1 MTRKAARNRA
11 SLLEVNGPH
20 SIAAQ
25 TKERE
30 RSLTI
35 TFSLLYVTFLVCF
48 LPWGVLTVVDPI
60 PPSRLGWLHM
70 ITFVLSWSSALV
82 NPLIYCF
89 TNKYYMEAFKQLIRN
104 VIRRSASSA
113 SRRTE
118 MTSARE
124 LLELSE
130 SRQQSVQ

>member
-20 SIAAQ
+20 TIAAQ

-30 RSLTI
+30 RSLTV
-35 TFSLLYVTFLVCF
+35 TFSLIYITFLLCF
-48 LPWGVLTVVDPI
+48 LPWGLLTVLDPI

-70 ITFVLSWSSALV
+70 LTYILSWASTFL

-89 TNKYYMEAFKQLIRN
+89 TNKYYMEAFRQLLRN
-104 VIRRSASSA
+104 VISRSASSA
-113 SRRTE
+113 SRKTE
-118 MTSARE
+118 LTSAKE
-124 LLELSE
+124 LLEFSE
-130 SRQQSVQ
+130 GNKS

>member
-1 MTRKAARNRA
+1 M
-11 SLLEVNGPH
+11 EVNGPH
-20 SIAAQ
+20 TIAAQ

-35 TFSLLYVTFLVCF
+35 TFSLIYVTFLLCF
-48 LPWGVLTVVDPI
+48 LPWAVLTVLDPL

-70 ITFVLSWSSALV
+70 ISIVLSWSSAFL

-89 TNKYYMEAFKQLIRN
+89 TNKYYMEAFRQLLRS
-104 VIRRSASSA
+104 VISRSASSA

-118 MTSARE
+118 VTSAQE
-124 LLELSE
+124 LLEVSQGG
-130 SRQQSVQ
+130 RQ

>member
-1 MTRKAARNRA
+1 MTRKAAKNRA

-20 SIAAQ
+20 TIAAQ

-35 TFSLLYVTFLVCF
+35 TFSLIYVTFLLCF
-48 LPWGVLTVVDPI
+48 LPWAVLTVLDPL

-70 ITFVLSWSSALV
+70 ISIVLSWSSAFL

-89 TNKYYMEAFKQLIRN
+89 TNKYYMEAFRQLLRS
-104 VIRRSASSA
+104 VISRSASSA

-118 MTSARE
+118 LTSAQE
-124 LLELSE
+124 LLEVSQG
-130 SRQQSVQ
+130 SRQ

>member
-1 MTRKAARNRA
+1 MTRKAAKNRA

-20 SIAAQ
+20 TIAAQ

-35 TFSLLYVTFLVCF
+35 TFSLIYVTFLLCF
-48 LPWGVLTVVDPI
+48 LPWAVLTVLDPL

-70 ITFVLSWSSALV
+70 ISIVLSWSSAFL

-89 TNKYYMEAFKQLIRN
+89 TNKYYMEAFRQLLRS
-104 VIRRSASSA
+104 VISRSASSA

-118 MTSARE
+118 VTSAQE
-124 LLELSE
+124 LLEVS
-130 SRQQSVQ
+130 QGGGQ

>member
-1 MTRKAARNRA
+1 MTRKAAKNRA

-20 SIAAQ
+20 TIAAQ

-35 TFSLLYVTFLVCF
+35 TFSLIYVTFLLCF
-48 LPWGVLTVVDPI
+48 LPWAVLTVLDPL

-70 ITFVLSWSSALV
+70 ISIVLSWSSAFL

-89 TNKYYMEAFKQLIRN
+89 TNKYYMEAFRQLLRS
-104 VIRRSASSA
+104 VISRSASSA

-118 MTSARE
+118 VTSAQE
-124 LLELSE
+124 LLEVSQGG
-130 SRQQSVQ
+130 RQ

>member
-1 MTRKAARNRA
+1 MTRKAAKNRA

-20 SIAAQ
+20 TIAAQ

-35 TFSLLYVTFLVCF
+35 TFSLIYVTFLLCF
-48 LPWGVLTVVDPI
+48 LPWAVLTVLDPL

-70 ITFVLSWSSALV
+70 ISIVLSWSSAFL

-89 TNKYYMEAFKQLIRN
+89 TNKYYMEAFRQLLRS
-104 VIRRSASSA
+104 VISRSASSA

-118 MTSARE
+118 VTSAQE
-124 LLELSE
+124 LLEVSQG
-130 SRQQSVQ
+130 SRQ